1 MNDMPHTRDIA
12 ELTLA
17 DLCAGGRYV
26 VPIYQRN
33 YAWGQPEVEQ
43 LMQDIL
49 DVALRGERQNYH
61 IGSLVTYVRTD
72 GTFEIIDGQQRL
84 TTLSIVLAALRHAH
98 ADIHATP
105 IREID
110 LSFDSRPKSDTTLR
124 QLFAGHA
131 DDAGLDPSMRAA
143 YGIARRFLKS
153 ETPNIAQF
161 TRYLLGNVKILR
173 TAVPPGTDLNHD
185 FEIMNNRGEQLEKHE
200 VLKAELMSTLESD
213 AERAAFASV
222 WDACAD
228 MQRYVQMSFAAGAR
242 GRMFG
247 EGWNACPA
255 DFDQLTH
262 VLGTSAGAETQSLES
277 LIENRTLSRAPDGAA
292 EGGGE
297 RFGSVIG
304 FSNFLLHVLRV
315 LLQERSIPLD
325 DKRLLET
332 FKASAVDPRRFIV
345 ALLKCRMLFDR
356 YVIKRE
362 RDEDWSLQTLRVYA
376 SGSNYR
382 NSVEDE
388 SLNKQLIMLL
398 SMFHVSF
405 PAQLNKHWLNAALLH
420 LYGNADGEM
429 QIDGA
434 HYLAFLEGLGD
445 RFMFGHFAAPDGRRK
460 DYFDMIYGKAEVGT
474 EFNKDALNA
483 GTDIPNFI
491 FNRLDYL
498 IWKGWRDRS
507 LPNNILGSAY
517 FDSRAKA
524 FRFTFRTSVE
534 HHYPRNPVSREKLTK
549 SDALPHGVDTF
560 GNLCLIQ
567 HGSNSR
573 LGNLLPNAK
582 KEYYAKAGTTESL
595 KQTLMMALYD
605 HWDPDHPECIADHE
619 RLMIEIL
626 RQPVSVSDPVSV

>member
-1 MNDMPHTRDIA
+1 MTDTPHTHDIA

-33 YAWGQPEVEQ
+33 YAWGQHEVEQ

-49 DVALRGERQNYH
+49 DVTLRGDQQNYH

-72 GTFEIIDGQQRL
+72 GAFEIIDGQQRL

-110 LSFDSRPKSDTTLR
+110 LRFDSRPKSDTTLR

-131 DDAGLDPSMRAA
+131 DDPGLDASMRAA
-143 YGIARRFLKS
+143 YGIARRFLKN
-153 ETPNIAQF
+153 ETRNIAQL

-173 TAVPPGTDLNHD
+173 TAVPPDTDLNHY

-200 VLKAELMSTLESD
+200 VLKAKLMGALASD

-228 MQRYVQMSFAAGAR
+228 MQRYVQMSFGPDAR
-242 GRMFG
+242 KRIFG

-255 DFDQLTH
+255 DFDQLTR
-262 VLGTSAGAETQSLES
+262 VLGTSAGAETQSLKS
-277 LIENRTLSRAPDGAA
+277 LIESRTLSRTPVDVTESGN
-292 EGGGE
+292 E

-315 LLQERSIPLD
+315 LLERDIPLD
-325 DKRLLET
+325 DKQLLEA
-332 FKASAVDPRRFIV
+332 FDASPVDPRRFIV

-362 RDEDWSLQTLRVYA
+362 RDEDWSLQTVRVYA
-376 SGSNYR
+376 SSSDYV
-382 NSVEDE
+382 NSFEDE
-388 SLNKQLIMLL
+388 SLNRQLIMLL

-405 PAQLNKHWLNAALLH
+405 PAQVYKHWLNAALLH
-420 LYGNADGEM
+420 LYGNADGDM
-429 QIDGA
+429 RIDGA
-434 HYLAFLEGLGD
+434 RYLAFLETLGD
-445 RFMFGHFAAPDGRRK
+445 RFMFGHFAAPDGGKK
-460 DYFDMIYGKAEVGT
+460 DYFGMIYGRAKVGA

-507 LPNNILGSAY
+507 LPNSILASAY

-534 HHYPRNPVSREKLTK
+534 HHYPRNPVSKEKLTK
-549 SDALPHGVDTF
+549 SLTLPHGVDTF

-605 HWDPDHPECIADHE
+605 NWGPDRPDDIARHE
-619 RLMIEIL
+619 GQMIAILL
-626 RQPVSVSDPVSV
+626 RQSVPG